1 MVNNQSK
8 KSFNKIIIIV
18 GAIAV
23 LLAGIAAAILLV
35 GNAMNT
41 RDGKIISFSYSHG
54 SGMGG
59 FEEYMVFK
67 KDNSVILKYQCMGCF
82 EEENV
87 EKKIDAKY
95 LDDLAGIINDYKIAK
110 WDGFD
115 QSDDGVLDGDG
126 FTLKVEYDDKKSI
139 EAHGYMKYP
148 GNYKEAR
155 DVILDKLEEVRN
167 S

>member
-8 KSFNKIIIIV
+8 KSFNKIVVII
-18 GAIAV
+18 GAVAV
-23 LLAGIAAAILLV
+23 LLAGIAAAILLI
-35 GNAMNT
+35 GNEVNT

-54 SGMGG
+54 SGEGG
-59 FEEYMVFK
+59 FEEYMVFE
-67 KDNSVILKYQCMGCF
+67 KDNNVILKYQCMGCF

-95 LDDLAGIINDYKIAK
+95 LDDLANIINDYKIAK

-126 FTLKVEYDDKKSI
+126 FTLRVKYDDEKSI

-148 GNYKEAR
+148 SNYKEVR
-155 DVILDKLEEVRN
+155 DVILDKLKEMRN